1 MLLIDSDLFKQF
13 VRNYGLDNFMSEL
26 VLHLESDFKRWDA
39 FTKSPRH
46 AVHVPDGVMELMPCS
61 DGEYYAF
68 KYVNGHPKNTQV
80 GKLNIVAFGVLVEA
94 ITGVPCMFT
103 AMTFLTAIRTA
114 CMSALVAKYG
124 ARASDNIGIIGCG
137 SQSEFQILALNGVCD
152 SKAVRFFD
160 KDPLAMKKFAANL
173 ANSGL
178 ELIACS
184 SSQEVAQNSEVLVT
198 NIGFKGRVS
207 LLEPRDLKPGQLII
221 AIGGDCPGKT
231 ELSVD
236 ILKQADQIWVEY
248 QPQTQVEGEIQQWP
262 EASVVEFHKIITAN
276 NKPKSDEII
285 IFDGVGFAIE
295 DFSALTFL
303 YSAISSTPVPE
314 HYIHPETTNPKDL
327 FGALNG

>member
-13 VRNYGLDNFMSEL
+13 VKNYGLENFMSKL
-26 VLHLESDFKRWDA
+26 VLHMESDFKRWDA

-61 DGEYYAF
+61 DGEYYTF
-68 KYVNGHPKNTQV
+68 KYVNGHPKNTQF

-137 SQSEFQILALNGVCD
+137 SQSEFQILALNTVC
-152 SKAVRFFD
+152 KPKVVRFFD
-160 KDPLAMKKFAANL
+160 KDPQAMQKFANNL
-173 ANSGL
+173 ASFGLKLTACNS
-178 ELIACS
+178 AS
-184 SSQEVAQNSEVLVT
+184 EVSQNSEVLVT
-198 NIGFKGRVS
+198 NIGYKGRVS
-207 LLEPRDLKPGQLII
+207 LLDTSDLKPGQLII

-248 QPQTQVEGEIQQWP
+248 QPQTKVEGEIQQWP
-262 EASVVEFHKIITAN
+262 EAPVIELHQVIAA
-276 NKPKSDEII
+276 NKPPAADEIV

-303 YSAISSTPVPE
+303 YSEIASQSVPE
-314 HYIHPETTNPKDL
+314 HYIYPETVSPKDL